1 MKLITL
7 ISFILF
13 SVSILYSQDIAF
25 VENDTI
31 YYMSPVIIVPTQ
43 AYERETPVTFSNITQ
58 KQLTQR
64 YFAQDV
70 PVLLSELPS
79 VTFYSENGNGTGYS
93 YMNLRG
99 FDQRRLSI
107 MVNGIPQNDPEDH
120 QVYWID
126 MPDIFAFTQS
136 VQVQRGAGSSFY
148 GPPAIGGS
156 VNIITTPFSMQPKIS
171 LSSGFGFQEFG
182 GDNTIKMNVRKN
194 SAGFSSGLIN
204 ERYVLTGNISK
215 ITSDGYRE
223 NSWAN
228 MSSYFIGAARFDE
241 NMSIRINIYGG
252 PISDG
257 LAYIGLPKYYNG
269 DKQLRRS
276 NYSYWEYDTNGK
288 QVGYYTE
295 QKPQA
300 VENFTQPHYEI
311 LNEWRPS
318 SKITVFN
325 TFFHIHG
332 EGYYDYDGDWL
343 WYDNSALS
351 WFHNIVGYDSTF
363 GTSKFPSILLRG
375 YVQNN
380 QWGWLPRVEIQH
392 KNGKLTI
399 GGELRFHRSTH
410 WGKIPFATEYP
421 SVTFD
426 PDFHFYEYNGRKD
439 IFSLYGHELYHP
451 DEATTVMAELQL
463 AVNRYGIYNEK
474 FLGNNFSLNY
484 LFVNPRLGINRNFSE
499 ELNGYVSLGYTS
511 REPRLRNLYAAEDAW
526 SGSLPKFET
535 VNSGSII
542 KYNFDKP
549 YAQPEH
555 LFDLEIGGSYI
566 FSGGKISSNVY
577 WMEFENELVKS
588 GEIDVFGSSVL
599 VNAKRTRHVGFEFE
613 GSYKVTAELE
623 VNGTMTLSV
632 NKIIRH
638 EFFDTRASL
647 YRVLDGNPIAGFPD
661 ILGNVRLSYGND
673 NRLISLLIRYV
684 GPFYTDNLHNEQ
696 NKVDGY
702 AVANLDASVKLPT
715 FLTNTELL
723 LTGKVQNLL
732 NNLYIASGEGKAFF
746 PAAERNYSLGIALN
760 L

>member
-300 VENFTQPHYEI
+300 VENFTQPH
-311 LNEWRPS
+311 
-318 SKITVFN
+318 
-325 TFFHIHG
+325 
-332 EGYYDYDGDWL
+332 
-343 WYDNSALS
+343 
-351 WFHNIVGYDSTF
+351 
-363 GTSKFPSILLRG
+363 
-375 YVQNN
+375 
-380 QWGWLPRVEIQH
+380 
-392 KNGKLTI
+392 
-399 GGELRFHRSTH
+399 
-410 WGKIPFATEYP
+410 
-421 SVTFD
+421 
-426 PDFHFYEYNGRKD
+426 
-439 IFSLYGHELYHP
+439 
-451 DEATTVMAELQL
+451 
-463 AVNRYGIYNEK
+463 
-474 FLGNNFSLNY
+474 
-484 LFVNPRLGINRNFSE
+484 
-499 ELNGYVSLGYTS
+499 
-511 REPRLRNLYAAEDAW
+511 
-526 SGSLPKFET
+526 
-535 VNSGSII
+535 
-542 KYNFDKP
+542 
-549 YAQPEH
+549 
-555 LFDLEIGGSYI
+555 
-566 FSGGKISSNVY
+566 
-577 WMEFENELVKS
+577 
-588 GEIDVFGSSVL
+588 
-599 VNAKRTRHVGFEFE
+599 
-613 GSYKVTAELE
+613 
-623 VNGTMTLSV
+623 
-632 NKIIRH
+632 
-638 EFFDTRASL
+638 
-647 YRVLDGNPIAGFPD
+647 
-661 ILGNVRLSYGND
+661 
-673 NRLISLLIRYV
+673 
-684 GPFYTDNLHNEQ
+684 
-696 NKVDGY
+696 
-702 AVANLDASVKLPT
+702 
-715 FLTNTELL
+715 
-723 LTGKVQNLL
+723 
-732 NNLYIASGEGKAFF
+732 
-746 PAAERNYSLGIALN
+746 
-760 L
+760 